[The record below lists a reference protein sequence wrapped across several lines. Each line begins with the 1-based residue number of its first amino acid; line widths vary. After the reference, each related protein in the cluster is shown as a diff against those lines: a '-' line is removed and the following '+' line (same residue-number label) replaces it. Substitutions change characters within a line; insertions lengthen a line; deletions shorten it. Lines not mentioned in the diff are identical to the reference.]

1 MISAKP
7 ARMSGQLFSDSDLM
21 LLRILQL
28 NPTQAIT
35 PKIQPFAKCHATIS
49 RYGTIIALILLRN
62 KIEKPVTAMDKVP
75 SVTSIE
81 QRVCEHIWTKDANKI
96 DRRSSYAGKV
106 LRKSTHRPEED
117 TQVKSIETI
126 RKLTSRGMAVTVN
139 AERKA
144 DSIFT
149 FTYAFLETRV
159 HICMS

>member
-75 SVTSIE
+75 SVTASNS
-81 QRVCEHIWTKDANKI
+81 VYASTYDKGCE
-96 DRRSSYAGKV
+96 
-106 LRKSTHRPEED
+106 
-117 TQVKSIETI
+117 
-126 RKLTSRGMAVTVN
+126 
-139 AERKA
+139 
-144 DSIFT
+144 
-149 FTYAFLETRV
+149 
-159 HICMS
+159 

>member
-62 KIEKPVTAMDKVP
+62 KIEKPVTAMDKCP
-75 SVTSIE
+75 ERDSIE
-81 QRVCEHIWTKDANKI
+81 QRVCEHHMTKDANKN
-96 DRRSSYAGKV
+96 
-106 LRKSTHRPEED
+106 RPE
-117 TQVKSIETI
+117 K
-126 RKLTSRGMAVTVN
+126 
-139 AERKA
+139 
-144 DSIFT
+144 
-149 FTYAFLETRV
+149 
-159 HICMS
+159 